1 MCFSIGRIDQ
11 RIAQSS
17 MTEINPATTQITGRN
32 KMMQLANIV
41 NDDESSVL
49 NLLHGTRLE
58 ILSPSNEDVYWVM
71 KGTLPPG
78 VSVPLHSHSD
88 AESFYGLV
96 GEGEALVQT
105 AAGLVWKKLRPGDFI
120 HIPGGTKHA
129 WRNRSSEPIS
139 TLVTC
144 TARLGRALREMAQ
157 VAPSPDSIQR
167 LAEISERYGYW
178 LGSPEENASVGIVLG

>member
-1 MCFSIGRIDQ
+1 MGQ
-11 RIAQSS
+11 RIAHSS
-17 MTEINPATTQITGRN
+17 MIEINLILREHLPGRN

-41 NDDESSVL
+41 NDDEGTVL

-58 ILSPSNEDVYWVM
+58 ILSPSNENAYWVM
-71 KGTLPPG
+71 KGALPPG

-96 GEGEALVQT
+96 GEGEVLVQT
-105 AAGLVWKKLRPGDFI
+105 PVGLEWKNLRPGDFI
-120 HIPGGTKHA
+120 HVPGGRKHA

-139 TLVTC
+139 ILVTC

-157 VAPSPDSIQR
+157 VPASPDAIQR

-178 LGSPEENASVGIVLG
+178 LGSPEENASVGIVLV